1 MIELNEE
8 NLNEVINKNITMLVF
23 KSEWCGPCRN
33 LTLRINELINEYADD
48 KDVKILKI
56 NVDEQPAIAT
66 KFGVR
71 NIPNVVFIKNGEVV
85 NRFTG
90 DKQKS
95 EIKNIIDEIKLS
107 KN

>member
-1 MIELNEE
+1 MSENEIP
-8 NLNEVINKNITMLVF
+8 NDLLSTQITVLDF
-23 KSEWCGPCRN
+23 YAEWCGPCRN
-33 LTLRINELINEYADD
+33 LTPRINELINEYAND

-66 KFGVR
+66 KFNVR
-71 NIPNVVFIKNGEVV
+71 NIPNVVFIKDGEVV

-90 DKQKS
+90 DKQTS
-95 EIKNIIDEIKLS
+95 DIRNIIEEIKLS

>member
-23 KSEWCGPCRN
+23 KSEWCGPCRS
-33 LTLRINELINEYADD
+33 LTPTINELITEYADV
-48 KDVKILKI
+48 KDIKILKI

-71 NIPNVVFIKNGEVV
+71 GIPNVVFIKNGEVV
-85 NRFTG
+85 TRFSG
-90 DKQKS
+90 AKPIS
-95 EIKNIIDEIKLS
+95 EIRKIIEEVRS
-107 KN
+107 SSN